1 MVDNPIKY
9 SDLFAS
15 DVLTG
20 IQSIKSALDDLL
32 NFDKSKL
39 GEIGKALRSV
49 SPDTADGQQKI
60 VEYSQQIEVLSKRI
74 KDLEAQLKS
83 LGSVQSRV
91 KAASDADLR
100 ARIEQRQAVREQTQE
115 IRALIA
121 QEKIGEAELQ
131 RLSQVANL
139 QKMSYNE
146 LSRTYAMLKDQVNA
160 MTAETQAETVARQ
173 RYLDVS
179 KQVYL
184 QMITLQEATGK
195 HTLSVGNYAKA
206 FDGLNHATQQIVREL
221 PTVTMGA
228 RMFFMAV
235 SNNIPIL
242 TDQISRL
249 RATNKEILN
258 QAEALRAQGAG
269 IDAVKAKQAEAIPV
283 GKALLQSLL
292 SWQTLML
299 VGITILTQYGD
310 KIWAW
315 EKSLFQGRDA
325 LKAVREAQED
335 FNKTVEEAE
344 LAGEK
349 ARVEASVLYQ
359 IATQETRA
367 MEDRTNAA
375 IALQQQYSEYFE
387 QLSTEQIMLGNAK
400 DAYDRLTE
408 SLVRQAQ
415 ARAYLDKITELTAK
429 RIEAEDKVAKARAT
443 QMQNTIGDESLALVN
458 TLGGGT
464 TGANAAASLFG
475 ADRVSEGAYLQAK
488 KAAEEAQS
496 ELSAIDDEIQK
507 IIDRIPVDGLLT
519 TVVEGKGRGRGGKTE
534 SAIADIDAELENLK
548 YIRKAEEEFLGNI
561 MDDTER
567 ELALS
572 RFKYENQ
579 LADFRAFQD
588 KQAEIQTQISEL
600 TTQRDQEVTLE
611 KRNELTKQINDLR
624 KKWKI
629 DEEGQAA
636 VNAYLH
642 NLSIRFQAEQD
653 AIRANAYKAE
663 ADART
668 KTLDEELELQKL
680 IIGNTDKTE
689 EEKKKAILLAT
700 IDTEEKRLEIM
711 MQYENIYSATQIAI
725 VRETI
730 EKLKREWGKVDEVKG
745 EGKKSFLER
754 LFGDSKTTRR
764 FFNDL
769 RRVLKMTADNIKE
782 IINLYKEQ
790 AEAAAKAAEEQVK
803 AAEKVYDA
811 ELAAYENGYA
821 NNVEFARRELDL
833 RKQQHQAALAEAERY
848 QKMQEAVDSATQVS
862 SMITAVANLLANWS
876 AIPYIGQALA
886 VAAIAAM
893 FATFAAAK
901 ITAASMVKPV
911 TYGEGMSEY
920 LDYGGSHASGND
932 IDFGHTKDGRPR
944 RVERGEMI
952 AVFNKRNVDRYG
964 VNTLAGLVDAVNRG
978 TLEREIS
985 GSFAG
990 ADGEFSIN
998 VTKYDDKY
1006 IRDISRDLHAIRQGD
1021 GRTVTP
1027 MPDGSLLV
1035 RQGNHTRRIR
1045 R

>member
-20 IQSIKSALDDLL
+20 IQSIKSALDDLM

-115 IRALIA
+115 IKALIA

-206 FDGLNHATQQIVREL
+206 FNGLNLATQQIVREL

-242 TDQISRL
+242 TDQISML
-249 RATNKEILN
+249 RATNKEIMA

-315 EKSLFQGRDA
+315 VKSLFQGRDA

-335 FNKTVEEAE
+335 FNKTVEDAE

-375 IALQQQYSEYFE
+375 IALQQQYPEYFE
-387 QLSTEQIMLGNAK
+387 QLSTEQIMLGDAK
-400 DAYDRLTE
+400 DAYDSLTE

-429 RIEAEDKVAKARAT
+429 RIEVEEKVASARAR
-443 QMQNTIGDESLALVN
+443 QMQFMNEPDINAQLASANTP
-458 TLGGGT
+458 GGNP
-464 TGANAAASLFG
+464 GASMDMLFRG
-475 ADRVSEGAYLQAK
+475 NDDGRYQKAK

-519 TVVEGKGRGRGGKTE
+519 TVVEGKGRGGKTE

-579 LADFRAFQD
+579 LEDFRAFQA

-642 NLSIRFQAEQD
+642 NLSIHFQAEQD
-653 AIRANAYKAE
+653 AIRANAEKAE

-711 MQYENIYSATQIAI
+711 MQYENVYSATQIAI

-730 EKLKREWGKVDEVKG
+730 EKLKREWGMMETPQGSG
-745 EGKKSFLER
+745 ESFIER
-754 LFGDSKTTRR
+754 MFGGSKTARK
-764 FFNDL
+764 FFQDL
-769 RRVLKMTADNIKE
+769 RRILRLTAENIKE
-782 IINLYKEQ
+782 IIDLYAEQ
-790 AEAAAKAAEEQVK
+790 AKAAAEAAEKQVE

-811 ELAAYENGYA
+811 ELAAYQNGYA
-821 NNVEFARRELDL
+821 NNVEFARKELDAR
-833 RKQQHQAALAEAERY
+833 RKQHQEALAEAKRY
-848 QKMQEAVDSATQVS
+848 EQMQQAVDSAQQIS
-862 SMITAVANLLANWS
+862 SMVTAAANILASWS
-876 AIPYIGQALA
+876 KLPGLGQAIA

-893 FATFAAAK
+893 FASFAAAK
-901 ITAASMVKPV
+901 ITAASMARNPV
-911 TYGEGMSEY
+911 TYGDGMSEY
-920 LDYGGSHASGND
+920 LDYGGSHASGHD
-932 IDFGHTKDGRPR
+932 IDFGHTRDGRPR

-952 AVFNKRNVDRYG
+952 AVFNKRNTDKYG
-964 VNTLAGLVDAVNRG
+964 APMLAGLVDAINRG
-978 TLEREIS
+978 TLERELAA
-985 GSFAG
+985 SFSG
-990 ADGEFSIN
+990 ADGEFSVN
-998 VTKYDDKY
+998 VTQYEGKY
-1006 IRDISRDLHAIRQGD
+1006 IRDISRDLKAIRQGEM
-1021 GRTVTP
+1021 RTVTP
-1027 MPDGSLLV
+1027 MPDGSILI

-1045 R
+1045 K

>member
-1 MVDNPIKY
+1 M
-9 SDLFAS
+9 L
-15 DVLTG
+15 
-20 IQSIKSALDDLL
+20 
-32 NFDKSKL
+32 
-39 GEIGKALRSV
+39 IG
-49 SPDTADGQQKI
+49 
-60 VEYSQQIEVLSKRI
+60 
-74 KDLEAQLKS
+74 
-83 LGSVQSRV
+83 
-91 KAASDADLR
+91 
-100 ARIEQRQAVREQTQE
+100 
-115 IRALIA
+115 
-121 QEKIGEAELQ
+121 
-131 RLSQVANL
+131 
-139 QKMSYNE
+139 
-146 LSRTYAMLKDQVNA
+146 
-160 MTAETQAETVARQ
+160 
-173 RYLDVS
+173 
-179 KQVYL
+179 
-184 QMITLQEATGK
+184 ITL
-195 HTLSVGNYAKA
+195 
-206 FDGLNHATQQIVREL
+206 
-221 PTVTMGA
+221 
-228 RMFFMAV
+228 
-235 SNNIPIL
+235 
-242 TDQISRL
+242 
-249 RATNKEILN
+249 
-258 QAEALRAQGAG
+258 
-269 IDAVKAKQAEAIPV
+269 
-283 GKALLQSLL
+283 
-292 SWQTLML
+292 
-299 VGITILTQYGD
+299 LTQYGD
-310 KIWAW
+310 KIFDWV
-315 EKSLFQGRDA
+315 KSLFQGRDA

-335 FNKTVEEAE
+335 FNQTLQDAE
-344 LAGEK
+344 IAGEK
-349 ARVEASVLYQ
+349 AQVEASVLYQ
-359 IATQETRA
+359 IATQETRS

-375 IALQQQYSEYFE
+375 IALQQTYPEYFS
-387 QLSTEQIMLGNAK
+387 QLSTEQIMLGQSK

-408 SLVRQAQ
+408 SLVKQAQ

-429 RIEAEDKVAKARAT
+429 RIEAEEKVASARAR
-443 QMQNTIGDESLALVN
+443 QMQYMNEPNPNAGLAGANTF
-458 TLGGGT
+458 GGT
-464 TGANAAASLFG
+464 TGAGAAAMAVLG
-475 ADRVSEGAYLQAK
+475 DDYEKAK
-488 KAAEEAQS
+488 KAADQAQS
-496 ELSAIDDEIQK
+496 DLSAIDDEIQK
-507 IIDRIPVDGLLT
+507 IIDRIPVDGLLEAI
-519 TVVEGKGRGRGGKTE
+519 VEGPRGRTQKPE
-534 SAIADIDAELENLK
+534 KIVDDIEAVLENLK
-548 YIRKAEEEFLGNI
+548 YIRKAREEEIGNI
-561 MDDTER
+561 SDDTAR
-567 ELALS
+567 ELAMAEY
-572 RFKYENQ
+572 KYATQ
-579 LADFRAFQD
+579 LEDFREFQR
-588 KQAEIQTQISEL
+588 KQAEIQLEIVAL
-600 TTQRDQEVTLE
+600 TEQRDKEVTIE
-611 KRNELTKQINDLR
+611 KRNELTKQINDLK

-629 DEEGQAA
+629 DEEGQVA
-636 VNAYLH
+636 VDNYLIQLEKAFQTERAEILFNAQKA
-642 NLSIRFQAEQD
+642 QAD
-653 AIRANAYKAE
+653 YNNKA
-663 ADART
+663 
-668 KTLDEELELQKL
+668 LDEELTLRKL
-680 IIGNTDKTE
+680 IVENTVENE
-689 EEKKKAILLAT
+689 EERKKAIILAT
-700 IDTEEKRLEIM
+700 IDIEEQRLQM
-711 MQYENIYSATQIAI
+711 MLQYEGVYSATQIAI

-769 RRVLKMTADNIKE
+769 RRILKMTADNIKE

-811 ELAAYENGYA
+811 ELTAYENGYA

-932 IDFGHTKDGRPR
+932 IDFGRTKDGRPR

-964 VNTLAGLVDAVNRG
+964 VNTIAGLVDAVNRG